1 MSTEDEVRQA
11 CDQYYAALNHL
22 LNGDAELMME
32 VWSHSSDVTVMHPVA
47 GLPMGWEKVRTSWKQ
62 LAQLCSGGQV
72 TLRDPLIRG
81 GTDLAYVVGTN
92 AAQATVAG
100 ETISFELRVT
110 HIFRREAGGWKA
122 VHQHVDVVPA
132 MQAIL
137 DRLQASAGQTSS

>member
-11 CDQYYAALNHL
+11 CNQYYTALNHL

-32 VWSHSSDVTVMHPVA
+32 VWSHSSNVTVMHPVA
-47 GLPMGWEKVRTSWKQ
+47 GLPVGWEQVRASWEQ
-62 LAQLCSGGQV
+62 FVQLCSGGQV
-72 TLRDPLIRG
+72 TLRDPLFRV

-92 AAQATVAG
+92 AAQATLAG

-110 HIFRREAGGWKA
+110 HIFRREAGVWKSI
-122 VHQHVDVVPA
+122 HQHADIVPA

-137 DRLQASAGQTSS
+137 NRLQAASGQTSP

>member
-1 MSTEDEVRQA
+1 MSTENEVRQA
-11 CDQYYAALNHL
+11 CDQYYTALNHL

-47 GLPMGWEKVRTSWKQ
+47 GLPVGWEQVRASWEQ
-62 LAQLCSGGQV
+62 FAQLCSGGQV
-72 TLRDPLIRG
+72 TLRDPLFRV

-92 AAQATVAG
+92 ASQATVAG

-110 HIFRREAGGWKA
+110 HIFRREAGVWKSI
-122 VHQHVDVVPA
+122 HQHADIVPA

-137 DRLQASAGQTSS
+137 NRLQAASEQTSS

>member
-47 GLPMGWEKVRTSWKQ
+47 GLPVGWEQVCASWEQ
-62 LAQLCSGGQV
+62 FAQLCSGGQV
-72 TLRDPLIRG
+72 TLRDPLFRVG
-81 GTDLAYVVGTN
+81 MDLAYVVGTN
-92 AAQATVAG
+92 AVQATLAG

-110 HIFRREAGGWKA
+110 HIFRREAGAWKSI
-122 VHQHVDVVPA
+122 HQHADIVPA

-137 DRLQASAGQTSS
+137 NRLQAAAGQSSS